1 MKPICYNPDGS
12 EKKLTSGQRRRIERA
27 IKHNQRKENGYHG
40 SASCH
45 HCGGTMTWCDIC
57 NTYSSYCCET
67 YGTCMCS

>member
-12 EKKLTSGQRRRIERA
+12 EVPLTSGQLRRIERA
-27 IKHNQRKENGYHG
+27 KKHNARKENGCY
-40 SASCH
+40 

-57 NTYSSYCCET
+57 RMYSSYCCET